1 MGERAK
7 YCSDSLFPKEGI
19 PICDGSE
26 SLFKKQAT
34 ELRATGAIRSWAY
47 KGEKQWKTV
56 KKLWKLRIFESESLV
71 FWEQKSESRSFLF
84 LKSNESNSL
93 TSALL

>member
-34 ELRATGAIRSWAY
+34 ELRATGEIRSWAQ
-47 KGEKQWKTV
+47 KGEKQ
-56 KKLWKLRIFESESLV
+56 
-71 FWEQKSESRSFLF
+71 
-84 LKSNESNSL
+84 
-93 TSALL
+93 

>member
-34 ELRATGAIRSWAY
+34 ELRVTGAIRSWVY
-47 KGEKQWKTV
+47 KGEKQAKNCQKIVKTTN
-56 KKLWKLRIFESESLV
+56 F
-71 FWEQKSESRSFLF
+71 
-84 LKSNESNSL
+84 
-93 TSALL
+93 